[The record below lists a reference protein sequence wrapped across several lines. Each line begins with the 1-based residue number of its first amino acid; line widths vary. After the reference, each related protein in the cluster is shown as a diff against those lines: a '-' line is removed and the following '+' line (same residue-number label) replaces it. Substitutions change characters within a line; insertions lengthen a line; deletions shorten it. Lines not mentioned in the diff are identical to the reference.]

1 MPEDRNVRRV
11 LTISFP
17 TDWLKE
23 LKRKAIEISSEK
35 GETHTHID
43 LIRLAVLKEYDI
55 DPGRFAVKKPEIYGE
70 LKKKKRIKR

>member
-1 MPEDRNVRRV
+1 MPEDKSVRTV
-11 LTISFP
+11 LSISFP
-17 TDWLKE
+17 TDWIQE
-23 LKRKAIEISSEK
+23 IKRRAIEMSSER
-35 GETHTHID
+35 GETHTYLD